1 MEANKDTYVIL
12 QGEYEYEHPIGFIS
26 DFEIAKNYC
35 AQVNFKL
42 GVDEDGDCTDSDN
55 KLSYKRIAPLV
66 VEIDSDLE
74 FHDVYDITF
83 DKGNDGYI
91 LREEESRLTKTY
103 IGEIKDM
110 EIVKNNYIFSVKVT
124 TSSEEKAISIG
135 KAELDKF
142 LNEPKENKISDMD
155 CFSGV
160 SKEVELAT
168 EESSTLFNSKDMRY
182 LATKLQPANADLTEE
197 QIIDMISK
205 ASWKLIE
212 QVEYEDSSAKVFRT
226 TDLNS
231 HVNCLTLEDLD
242 EPEDEKYIVYT
253 NVHGERSIYLKDSN
267 MKEIAVP
274 YCDIIIDSEDGLLF
288 APPIVMQSVNDMIK
302 DDIDDGT
309 EWNYDL
315 LELFG
320 ISMVALYPNP
330 IFEERSE

>member
-1 MEANKDTYVIL
+1 MGENKDTFVIL
-12 QGEYEYEHPIGFIS
+12 QGEYEYEHPIGFIN
-26 DFEIAKNYC
+26 DFATARNYC
-35 AQVNFKL
+35 AQENFKL

-55 KLSYKRIAPLV
+55 KLSYKRVSPLT
-66 VEIDSDLE
+66 VEISSELE
-74 FHDVYDITF
+74 FHDAYDITF
-83 DKGNDGYI
+83 DNTKEGYI
-91 LREEESRLTKTY
+91 LRKEESHVFTTY
-103 IGEIKDM
+103 VGEIRDM
-110 EIVKNNYIFSVKVT
+110 RIMNNSCIFSVRVT
-124 TSSEEKAISIG
+124 ADSEEKAIAIG

-142 LNEPKENKISDMD
+142 LNQPKENKISDMD
-155 CFSGV
+155 CFSDV
-160 SKEVELAT
+160 TKEVELPT
-168 EESSTLFNSKDMRY
+168 ENTGDLFNSKDMKY
-182 LATKLQPANADLTEE
+182 LATKLKSANADLTEE
-197 QIIDMISK
+197 QIIDLISK
-205 ASWKLIE
+205 ATWKLID
-212 QVEYEDSSAKVFRT
+212 QVEYEDSNAKIFRT

-253 NVHGERSIYLKDSN
+253 NVHGERSVYLKESSV
-267 MKEIAVP
+267 KEIAVP

-288 APPIVMQSVNDMIK
+288 APPIVMQCVNDIIK